1 MRPRKH
7 ALCLAPYSQSGRPH
21 LTKLFD
27 MPPAAAAAVVGL
39 ALASL
44 AAPTAAFH
52 DCIQPKSQLRLPPA
66 LRGGQPPAAG
76 HDDADSCSGGL
87 CVGMHGGPHEGGPAS
102 YPVSDRKGGF
112 TSVSSTMTVPKMPE
126 K

>member
-1 MRPRKH
+1 MFGTNT
-7 ALCLAPYSQSGRPH
+7 ASPH

-66 LRGGQPPAAG
+66 LRGGQPAAG
-76 HDDADSCSGGL
+76 HDAAGHDADGCSGGL

-102 YPVSDRKGGF
+102 YPVSDGKGGF